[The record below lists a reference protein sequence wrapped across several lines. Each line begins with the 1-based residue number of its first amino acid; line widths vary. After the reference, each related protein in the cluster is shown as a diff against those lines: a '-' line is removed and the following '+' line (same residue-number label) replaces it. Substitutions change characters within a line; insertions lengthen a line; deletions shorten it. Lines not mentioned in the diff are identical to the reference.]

1 MERSFARET
10 ESLRLGDG
18 EVFRGNGVLAL
29 TGALFRI
36 EDTPAGVPNRF
47 TRPTR
52 ERTSVH

>member
-1 MERSFARET
+1 MEHSFARET

-18 EVFRGNGVLAL
+18 EVFRGDGVLASVW
-29 TGALFRI
+29 APFRI

-52 ERTSVH
+52 EPASVH